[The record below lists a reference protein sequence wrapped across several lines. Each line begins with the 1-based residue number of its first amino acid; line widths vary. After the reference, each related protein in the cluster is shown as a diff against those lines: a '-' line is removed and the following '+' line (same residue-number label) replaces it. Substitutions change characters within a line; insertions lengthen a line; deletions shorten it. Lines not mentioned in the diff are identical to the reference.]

1 MSSSRVKLSQFKLNA
16 LLELTQLI
24 NSNAPMKVLLNRFA
38 TILQD
43 SLKIGKILMYHH
55 SFHWGIVL
63 RKGITLSEARKIDFE
78 TQVKPKTEITHITYL
93 KKNKTNLEQ
102 FDFIIPVFH
111 KDSPLAYVLIGDIE
125 KEMDGVSP
133 SIKHLQ
139 FIQTLANII
148 TVAIENK
155 ILFRDTIEKE
165 KLKKELEVAKEVQH
179 YLIPGND
186 KLQEF
191 ANILRF
197 QGYYEPHSEI
207 GGDYYDVIALNKEE
221 CIFCIGDVS
230 GKGVP
235 AAILMANFQA
245 HFRALL
251 NFSRYRSLKTIVS
264 QLNSIVIELTKG
276 NMFITF
282 FVAKYNRSTNTLE
295 YVNAGHNPPFF
306 YDASTEKVH
315 CLTEG
320 TTGLG
325 MTSECIKVNS
335 GHLSNIPEGSVLML
349 YTDGLV
355 ESLDGK
361 NVVFDTE
368 YLKEVIK
375 NEKRLDKIMYSLSYD
390 IKTGKDFFDD
400 ISILGAEF

>member
-24 NSNAPMKVLLNRFA
+24 NSNAPMKALLNHFS

-43 SLKIGKILMYHH
+43 SLKISKILIYHH
-55 SFHWGIVL
+55 SFNWGIVL
-63 RKGITLSEARKIDFE
+63 RKGITLNEARKIDFNK
-78 TQVKPKTEITHITYL
+78 QVKPKKDITHITYL

-111 KDSPLAYVLIGDIE
+111 KDKPLAYVLIGDID
-125 KEMDGVSP
+125 KEMDGISP

-165 KLKKELEVAKEVQH
+165 KLKKELEVAKEVQQ
-179 YLIPGND
+179 YLIPGDD

-191 ANILRF
+191 KDILNF
-197 QGYYEPHSEI
+197 QGYYKPHSEI
-207 GGDYYDVIALNKEE
+207 GGDYYDVIRINDDE

-245 HFRALL
+245 NFRALL
-251 NFSRYRSLKTIVS
+251 NFSRAKSLKTIIAK
-264 QLNSIVIELTKG
+264 LNSIVINLTQG

-282 FVAKYNRSTNTLE
+282 FIAKYNKRTNVLE
-295 YVNAGHNPPFF
+295 YVNAGHNPPLF
-306 YDASTEKVH
+306 YDAATKEVR

-325 MTSECIKVNS
+325 MTSDCIKVNS
-335 GHLSNIPEGSVLML
+335 GQLAEIPQKSILML

-355 ESLDGK
+355 ESMEGG
-361 NVVFDTE
+361 NIVFDTE
-368 YLKEVIK
+368 YLKELMQK
-375 NEKRLDKIMYSLSYD
+375 EKELNKIMYSLEYN
-390 IKTGKDFFDD
+390 IKTGKNFFDD